1 VVRNYRGGLHHM
13 SVKEFLKQ
21 QAVNIAVGGQ
31 YTLSNWFDAQGK
43 PRTFACRTSRGFG
56 TRVISH
62 PLIFRCVRNS
72 DSETTRKNNLLY
84 GTSSCGRRPPSPRE
98 WGGGHEKR
106 KSPGAFGLQE
116 FYVDGFGNFHLS
128 NGILR
133 CAAFTQQ
140 QAPGGRTQSIAVFRL
155 IIQAVGTRTS
165 IEAAA
170 RALGNNI
177 ATLHVL
183 K

>member
-1 VVRNYRGGLHHM
+1 MAGYLHHLANGAATM
-13 SVKEFLKQ
+13 K
-21 QAVNIAVGGQ
+21 
-31 YTLSNWFDAQGK
+31 
-43 PRTFACRTSRGFG
+43 
-56 TRVISH
+56 
-62 PLIFRCVRNS
+62 
-72 DSETTRKNNLLY
+72 SEKVLE
-84 GTSSCGRRPPSPRE
+84 P
-98 WGGGHEKR
+98 
-106 KSPGAFGLQE
+106 FGLQE

-140 QAPGGRTQSIAVFRL
+140 QAPGGRTQSLAVFRL
-155 IIQAVGTRTS
+155 IIPAAGARTS

-170 RALGNNI
+170 GALGNNI

>member
-1 VVRNYRGGLHHM
+1 MAGYLHH
-13 SVKEFLKQ
+13 L
-21 QAVNIAVGGQ
+21 VNGAA
-31 YTLSNWFDAQGK
+31 TMK
-43 PRTFACRTSRGFG
+43 
-56 TRVISH
+56 
-62 PLIFRCVRNS
+62 
-72 DSETTRKNNLLY
+72 SEKVLE
-84 GTSSCGRRPPSPRE
+84 P
-98 WGGGHEKR
+98 
-106 KSPGAFGLQE
+106 FGLQE

-155 IIQAVGTRTS
+155 IIPAAGARAS

-170 RALGNNI
+170 GALGNNI
-177 ATLHVL
+177 ATLHIL

>member
-1 VVRNYRGGLHHM
+1 MTYHLRH
-13 SVKEFLKQ
+13 
-21 QAVNIAVGGQ
+21 
-31 YTLSNWFDAQGK
+31 
-43 PRTFACRTSRGFG
+43 G
-56 TRVISH
+56 TV
-62 PLIFRCVRNS
+62 PM
-72 DSETTRKNNLLY
+72 KN
-84 GTSSCGRRPPSPRE
+84 
-98 WGGGHEKR
+98 EKVFE
-106 KSPGAFGLQE
+106 PFGLQE

-155 IIQAVGTRTS
+155 IIPAVAARTS
-165 IEAAA
+165 IEAVA
-170 RALGNNI
+170 RALGNDG